1 MWLTKRDYERYGQR
15 LKEVYAGLPDTFLGR
30 KVKKRPE
37 RAGIF
42 EIEEFYRMRYI
53 PNTNP
58 QNWMEWLRL
67 PEEKL
72 ALATNGQVFED
83 PLGLSLIHI

>member
-1 MWLTKRDYERYGQR
+1 M
-15 LKEVYAGLPDTFLGR
+15 
-30 KVKKRPE
+30 PE

-42 EIEEFYRMRYI
+42 EIEEFYRMLYI

-72 ALATNGQVFED
+72 ALADYYIED
-83 PLGLSLIHI
+83 YDEIFDKK